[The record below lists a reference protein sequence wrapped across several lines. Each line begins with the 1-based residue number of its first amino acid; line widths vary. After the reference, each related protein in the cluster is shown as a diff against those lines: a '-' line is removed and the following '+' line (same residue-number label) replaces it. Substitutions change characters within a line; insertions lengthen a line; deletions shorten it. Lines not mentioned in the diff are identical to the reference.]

1 MKNFTIVFAAVMLL
15 ASHQNNGQEASFGV
29 DLQTD
34 TLGVFATVAVQP
46 QSANPL
52 KTVSKTQKNQV

>member
-1 MKNFTIVFAAVMLL
+1 MLL